1 MLKKIHFR
9 ENIFQK
15 ADAKALFGGDLSS
28 TDDESKKSDKEEDR
42 ELTADD
48 VIGPRLYSEPEGA
61 SIIYLTAFHL
71 DSIPFPGKL
80 C

>member
-1 MLKKIHFR
+1 MKIF
-9 ENIFQK
+9 FQK

-48 VIGPRLYSEPEGA
+48 VVGPRLYSEPEGA
-61 SIIYLTAFHL
+61 SIIHL
-71 DSIPFPGKL
+71 GCISFRLHSIF
-80 C
+80 